1 MGFYV
6 VLDVVQLAYMSY
18 NVLFGW
24 LICCPISLY
33 PVGLYG
39 IYNDW
44 LGLYFVWLAYM
55 QFSGLM
61 GYMVCFYVGKL
72 AYMLPGLHKY
82 SSVGLW
88 VIWFAFILAIWLI
101 CSPVSFYV
109 GKLAYVLLLGLDI
122 S

>member
-1 MGFYV
+1 MFPG
-6 VLDVVQLAYMSY
+6 
-18 NVLFGW
+18 
-24 LICCPISLY
+24 
-33 PVGLYG
+33 
-39 IYNDW
+39 
-44 LGLYFVWLAYM
+44 
-55 QFSGLM
+55 GLM

-72 AYMLPGLHKY
+72 AYMLPVLLIC

-88 VIWFAFILAIWLI
+88 AKWFAFILAIWLI